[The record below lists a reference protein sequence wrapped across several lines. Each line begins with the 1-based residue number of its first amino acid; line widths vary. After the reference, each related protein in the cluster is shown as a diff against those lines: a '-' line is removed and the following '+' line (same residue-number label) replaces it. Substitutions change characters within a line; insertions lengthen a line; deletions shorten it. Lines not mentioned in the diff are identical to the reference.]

1 LGAFQYTRGKK
12 YDLLFATTSRL
23 FTGFLGALLAKKT
36 GARLYL
42 DIRDIFSDTLKNV
55 SKNPAIRFLLPLIV
69 QIEKFTVNS
78 ACSINLVSRGFHNY
92 FKKIKP
98 DQNFSFYSNGI
109 DDEFLDFDFQKKVKT
124 DKKIILYAGNI
135 GEGQGLEKILPISAK
150 LLEDTCEFW
159 VIGDGGRKNK
169 LVEAIQKEKLQ
180 NIKLIE
186 PVSRKELIA
195 FYAKSDYLFLHLNN
209 YKAFEKVLP
218 SKLFE
223 FAATGKTILAG
234 VNGFAKEF
242 IGQNVDNA
250 WVFEPCNVQ
259 DFIEKYAQS
268 TSKDV
273 RRKDFIQKY
282 RRTKIT
288 AEMVKSF
295 LNCSHQL

>member
-1 LGAFQYTRGKK
+1 LSAFQYTRGKK

-78 ACSINLVSRGFHNY
+78 AFSINLVSRGFHNY
-92 FKKIKP
+92 FKKINP

-242 IGQNVDNA
+242 IEQNVDNA